1 MIMEI
6 ILESGI
12 SSDGFKIKIE
22 NDFNH
27 TYRYGYDASYDTK
40 FANDSKPYVSDIIF
54 ELMKEYEISPSDVK
68 IINGHNTFKGEENTD
83 NIEEF
88 REKYCEEAFNKYYSY
103 YHYM

>member
-54 ELMKEYEISPSDVK
+54 ELIFKLGKLINTKLSITSTSN
-68 IINGHNTFKGEENTD
+68 IIVLYLPIVSVLTFPPYLYVE
-83 NIEEF
+83 
-88 REKYCEEAFNKYYSY
+88 
-103 YHYM
+103 